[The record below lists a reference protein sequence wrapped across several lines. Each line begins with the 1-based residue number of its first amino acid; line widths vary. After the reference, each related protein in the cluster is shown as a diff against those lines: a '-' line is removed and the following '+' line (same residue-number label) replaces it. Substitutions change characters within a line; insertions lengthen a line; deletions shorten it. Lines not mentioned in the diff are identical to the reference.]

1 MRSRVSATSSNRS
14 TTQPAGSPMSGV
26 TIEHSAIEE
35 LAAAFSGELLRPGD
49 ERYDAAR
56 RVWNAMIDRRPGLIA
71 RCTGV
76 GDVVRAV
83 DFARV
88 NDLEIAVRGGGHS
101 VAGNGVCDGG
111 VMIDLSPM
119 KGVRVDRSTRTA
131 RAQPGVTW
139 GLFDRETN
147 VFGLATTGGLVSTTG
162 IAGLTLGGGVGW
174 LARKHGITA
183 DNVISADVV
192 TATGDV
198 LTASKRENEELLWGL
213 RGGGGNFGVV
223 TSFEYRLHDV
233 DQVLAGAVFYPGG
246 DLEAVLRLFRDF
258 VTDAP
263 DELTVIAV
271 VMTAPPFPFL
281 PEHAHGELA
290 VALAVCYAGDLA
302 KGESVLR
309 PLREFGEPLA
319 DVVGPMAYP
328 ALQSMFDGAYPS
340 GLNNYW
346 KSNYLNELSDE
357 AIAVVAEQA
366 RQMPPPTA
374 NFYFEHLGGA
384 IARGGTDSAFG
395 HRDARFDFSI
405 LTSWADPDRSNEHI
419 AWTRGFWEAMQP
431 HAAQSVYVNNLG
443 AEGEDRVRAAY
454 APEIYDRLVRLKDEY
469 DPDNVFR
476 LNQNIRPS
484 AE

>member
-1 MRSRVSATSSNRS
+1 VGSA
-14 TTQPAGSPMSGV
+14 GV
-26 TIEHSAIEE
+26 TIEQAAIEE
-35 LAAAFSGELLRPGD
+35 LAARIRGELLRPSD
-49 ERYDAAR
+49 EGYDAAR
-56 RVWNAMIDRRPGLIA
+56 RVWNAMIDRRPAVIA

-76 GDVVRAV
+76 ADVVGAV
-83 DFARV
+83 NFARE
-88 NDLEIAVRGGGHS
+88 NELLIAVRGGGHS
-101 VAGNGVCDGG
+101 VAGNAVCDDGL
-111 VMIDLSPM
+111 MIDLSPM
-119 KGVRVDRSTRTA
+119 KGVRVDPSARTA

-174 LARKHGITA
+174 LARKHGITG
-183 DNVISADVV
+183 DNLLSADVV
-192 TATGDV
+192 TASGDV
-198 LTASKRENEELLWGL
+198 LPAGERENEELFWGL

-223 TSFEYRLHDV
+223 TSFEYRLHEV
-233 DQVLAGAVFYPGG
+233 DEVVAGAVFHPG
-246 DLEAVLRLFRDF
+246 DHLESVLRFFRDF
-258 VTDAP
+258 CADAP

-281 PEHAHGELA
+281 PEHAHGKLA
-290 VALAVCYAGDLA
+290 VALAVCYTGDREN
-302 KGESVLR
+302 GESVLR
-309 PLREFGEPLA
+309 PLRKFGQPVA
-319 DVVGPMAYP
+319 DVVGPIPYP

-340 GLNNYW
+340 GLQNYW
-346 KSNYLNELSDE
+346 KSSYLNDLSDD
-357 AIAVVAEQA
+357 AITVVAEHA

-384 IARGGTDSAFG
+384 IARAGTTSAFG

-405 LTSWADPDRSNEHI
+405 LTSWADPAQTDEHT
-419 AWTRGFWEAMQP
+419 AWTSGFWEAMQP
-431 HAAQSVYVNNLG
+431 HAAASVYVNNLG

-469 DPDNVFR
+469 DPDNLFR

-484 AE
+484 AERTGAATP

>member
-1 MRSRVSATSSNRS
+1 MNGEAFEEFA
-14 TTQPAGSPMSGV
+14 AG
-26 TIEHSAIEE
+26 
-35 LAAAFSGELLRPGD
+35 FRGELLRPDDDG
-49 ERYDAAR
+49 YDAAR
-56 RVWNAMIDRRPGLIA
+56 RVWNAMIDRRPAVIA
-71 RCTGV
+71 RCTGIA
-76 GDVVRAV
+76 DVIEAV
-83 DFARV
+83 NFART
-88 NDLEIAVRGGGHS
+88 NDLLVAVRGGGHS

-119 KGVRVDRSTRTA
+119 TGVRVDPSARTA

-147 VFGLATTGGLVSTTG
+147 VFGVATTGGLVSTTG

-183 DNVISADVV
+183 DNLLSADVV

-198 LTASKRENEELLWGL
+198 LTASERANEELFWGL

-223 TSFEYRLHDV
+223 TSFEYRLHAV
-233 DQVLAGAVFYPGG
+233 DQVLAGAVFHPGE
-246 DLEAVLRLFRDF
+246 DLESVLLFFRDF
-258 VTDAP
+258 VADAP

-281 PEHAHGELA
+281 PEPAHGKLA
-290 VALAVCYAGDLA
+290 VALAVCYAGDLEQ
-302 KGESVLR
+302 GEAVLR
-309 PLREFGEPLA
+309 PLRELGQPLA
-319 DVVGPMAYP
+319 DVIGPMPYP

-340 GLNNYW
+340 GLHDYW
-346 KSNYLNELSDE
+346 KSSYLNELSDD
-357 AIAVVAEQA
+357 AIAVVAEHA

-384 IARGGTDSAFG
+384 IAGGGTESAFG

-405 LTSWADPDRSNEHI
+405 LTSWADPEQTDEHI

-431 HAAQSVYVNNLG
+431 HASESVYVNNLG

-469 DPDNVFR
+469 DPDNLFR

-484 AE
+484 PERAGAATA